1 MNKYF
6 KFPAES
12 NLGIGVQYIE
22 FNDSGWAVRQ
32 AECYEGR
39 WFNSSKSY
47 HEELTSSSL
56 CDQKLTESGVK
67 LGNPVDAQEF
77 EDIWNLSNQVTV
89 ENENRFIS
97 KPFKNYWVGTPSSFE
112 SFLNDL
118 SVVEERRLKNN
129 TPKFLVS
136 LMKFVEISKYF
147 LGLIIESTKFAVSSI
162 RNTSKR

>member
-32 AECYEGR
+32 AECYEGK

-56 CDQKLTESGVK
+56 CDQKLTESGIK
-67 LGNPVDAQEF
+67 LGDPVDAQEF
-77 EDIWNLSNQVTV
+77 EDIWKLSNQVATISNLITKKESKESILFNDFLHCLEIK
-89 ENENRFIS
+89 ENLMRSRGESEFSIKVFHFWNLQAYFIGTFWQKFFYFIWQ
-97 KPFKNYWVGTPSSFE
+97 KP
-112 SFLNDL
+112 
-118 SVVEERRLKNN
+118 
-129 TPKFLVS
+129 
-136 LMKFVEISKYF
+136 
-147 LGLIIESTKFAVSSI
+147 
-162 RNTSKR
+162 

>member
-32 AECYEGR
+32 AECYEGK

-56 CDQKLTESGVK
+56 CDQKLTESGIK
-67 LGNPVDAQEF
+67 LGDPVDAQEF
-77 EDIWNLSNQVTV
+77 EDIWKLSNQVATMPNV
-89 ENENRFIS
+89 ATKKENKEYILFNDFLSNLEIAEDSMRSRGKSEFSIKVFHFWNLQAYFI
-97 KPFKNYWVGTPSSFE
+97 
-112 SFLNDL
+112 
-118 SVVEERRLKNN
+118 
-129 TPKFLVS
+129 
-136 LMKFVEISKYF
+136 I
-147 LGLIIESTKFAVSSI
+147 
-162 RNTSKR
+162 